1 MSVEFI
7 VQTGTVKK
15 LVLEKGFGFIARS
28 NGGDIFFHHSSV
40 SDRQFENLAE
50 GQSVEY
56 TLEEPVNAKGPR
68 AASVRP
74 V

>member
-1 MSVEFI
+1 VN
-7 VQTGTVKK
+7 VVPTGTVKK

-40 SDRQFENLAE
+40 ADRQFENLAE